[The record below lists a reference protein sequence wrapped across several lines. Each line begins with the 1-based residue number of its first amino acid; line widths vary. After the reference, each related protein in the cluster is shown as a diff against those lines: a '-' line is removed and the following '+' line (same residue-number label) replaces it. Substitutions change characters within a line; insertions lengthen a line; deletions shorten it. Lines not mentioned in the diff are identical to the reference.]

1 MWPSLKDIPVPSEK
15 LVKFSSVQWN
25 HFDDDDD
32 DDYNENKLSPT
43 EYFYSC
49 GQR

>member
-25 HFDDDDD
+25 HFDNDDDD
-32 DDYNENKLSPT
+32 DDNEKNHL
-43 EYFYSC
+43 
-49 GQR
+49 QLNII